1 MPCDIINFLFN
12 QDNVKLR
19 SSPSFYSLHYQD
31 AGNYVCETAL
41 QEVEGLKKR
50 ESLTLIVEGNKIR
63 EHQFKIFFENLI
75 SVSFMIS
82 VQHLILI
89 VIFLGKP
96 QIKMTKKTDPSGL
109 SKTIICHVEG
119 FPKPAIQWTITGS
132 GSVINQA
139 SICLLVECCTWCSVG
154 FYLGI

>member
-12 QDNVKLR
+12 QDNIKLR
-19 SSPSFYSLHYQD
+19 SSPSFSSLHYQD

-63 EHQFKIFFENLI
+63 EHQFKFFFENLI

-139 SICLLVECCTWCSVG
+139 SICLLVVCCTWSSVA
-154 FYLGI
+154 FYLGT

>member
-12 QDNVKLR
+12 QDNIKLR
-19 SSPSFYSLHYQD
+19 SSPSFSSLHYQD

-139 SICLLVECCTWCSVG
+139 SICLLVLCCTWSSVG
-154 FYLGI
+154 FYLGT

>member
-1 MPCDIINFLFN
+1 MPCEVINFLFN
-12 QDNVKLR
+12 QDNTRLKA
-19 SSPSFYSLHYQD
+19 SPSFPSLHYQD
-31 AGNYVCETAL
+31 AGNYVCETSL

-50 ESLTLIVEGNKIR
+50 ESLTLIVEGNKIC
-63 EHQFKIFFENLI
+63 EHKFKFFFENLI
-75 SVSFMIS
+75 YGYFYYLSSTSYFN
-82 VQHLILI
+82 
-89 VIFLGKP
+89 FNDTLGKP

-139 SICLLVECCTWCSVG
+139 SIGLVICCIWPDVA
-154 FYLGI
+154 FYLDA